1 MPAGRERSESPREF
15 HTPPRRGQAGPSQ
28 EAALVTLAP
37 VSVSGRQGIG
47 SLARR
52 GSAHSRG
59 LCSSLVFALAS
70 CHFELLEGGGGDTV
84 CHRQLRDE

>member
-15 HTPPRRGQAGPSQ
+15 HTPRRGQAGPSQ

-37 VSVSGRQGIG
+37 VSGRQGIG

-84 CHRQLRDE
+84 CHCQLRDE

>member
-15 HTPPRRGQAGPSQ
+15 HTPRRGQAGPSQ

>member
-1 MPAGRERSESPREF
+1 M
-15 HTPPRRGQAGPSQ
+15 
-28 EAALVTLAP
+28 TLAP
-37 VSVSGRQGIG
+37 VSVSSVSGRQGIG

-52 GSAHSRG
+52 GSAYSRG